1 MYYLLSSW
9 EKLYQ
14 PQCVS
19 DGLSTVLWFAWH
31 SRTLQWPFLAQPR
44 PWRTDSVVTQD
55 EMQSSQQWH
64 FNAAVFRG
72 LNIDPEAFLKWKFCW
87 ALSYIFSNQALELVL
102 TQEIPPLGL
111 FSPCLFQIKP
121 ALCAQNKT
129 ACTMGAQTRTKKYW
143 QQMGSP
149 EWKRKPWAFH
159 FLDWS
164 LVMLR
169 KEEIE
174 KNCKLKRR

>member
-19 DGLSTVLWFAWH
+19 DGLSTVLCFAWH
-31 SRTLQWPFLAQPR
+31 SKTLQWPFLAQPR
-44 PWRTDSVVTQD
+44 PCRTDSVVTQD

-102 TQEIPPLGL
+102 TQEILPLGL
-111 FSPCLFQIKP
+111 FSPRLFQIKP
-121 ALCAQNKT
+121 ALCAQNNCLYNGGTNQNKKILAADGQPWMEEKT
-129 ACTMGAQTRTKKYW
+129 L
-143 QQMGSP
+143 S
-149 EWKRKPWAFH
+149 F
-159 FLDWS
+159 S
-164 LVMLR
+164 LLGLEFGNVT
-169 KEEIE
+169 
-174 KNCKLKRR
+174 